1 MLESIR
7 KIREQ
12 TGAGVIDV
20 KKALDEA
27 NGDEIEAV
35 KILRKRG
42 LEKADKKNGRE
53 TKEGLIVSYVHIN
66 GKVAALVKVLCE
78 TDFVARN
85 EQFVDFVKDL
95 AMQVA
100 AMNPLAV
107 SPEKIDEN
115 LVSEQKKIWLED
127 LKSENKPEEIKQKI
141 IIGKENKFR
150 KENSLLGQAFVK
162 DPDRT
167 VEDVLKEKI
176 STIGENIIID
186 SFVRM
191 EL

>member
-1 MLESIR
+1 MLELIR

-12 TGAGVIDV
+12 TGAGVIDI

-27 NGDEIEAV
+27 KGDEAEAIKV
-35 KILRKRG
+35 LRKRG
-42 LEKADKKNGRE
+42 LEKADKKGGRE
-53 TKEGLIVSYVHIN
+53 TKEGLIVSYVHNN
-66 GKVAALVKVLCE
+66 GKVAALVKLLCE

-85 EQFVDFVKDL
+85 EQFIEFAKDL

-107 SPEKIDEN
+107 SPEAINEK
-115 LVSEQKKIWLED
+115 LVMEQKELWLDD
-127 LKSENKPEEIKQKI
+127 LKKEDKPDEIKQKI
-141 IIGKENKFR
+141 IAGKEEKFR

-162 DPDRT
+162 DSERT
-167 VEDVLKEKI
+167 VEEVLKEKVA
-176 STIGENIIID
+176 TIGENIIID
-186 SFVRM
+186 SFTRM

>member
-1 MLESIR
+1 MLELIR

-53 TKEGLIVSYVHIN
+53 TKEGLIVSYVHTN

-107 SPEKIDEN
+107 SSEKIDEN

-186 SFVRM
+186 SFVRI